1 MNTNMMD
8 DLEEVLYTKEEIAEG
23 VKRVAA
29 QIRNDYAGR
38 QLVCV
43 GILKGG
49 FIFMSDLV
57 REMDM
62 PAELDFMVVSSYGNN
77 TTSTGALIIRK
88 ELTCDIRNRDVLIIE
103 DIVDS
108 GRTLSYLKEYLSGRG
123 AASIRICALLDKP
136 SGRKVELEADYSV
149 FECENK
155 FVVGYGLDFAE
166 KYRNLPLIGVLKPE
180 IYKKA

>member
-1 MNTNMMD
+1 MAHDMIN
-8 DLEEVLYTKEEIAEG
+8 DLEEILFSREEIAEG
-23 VKRVAA
+23 VRRIA
-29 QIRNDYAGR
+29 QEIARDYENR

-57 REMDM
+57 RELPMQI
-62 PAELDFMVVSSYGNN
+62 ETDFMVVSSYGNN
-77 TTSTGALIIRK
+77 TSSTGALIIRK
-88 ELTCDIRNRDVLIIE
+88 ELTTDIRNKDVLIIE

-108 GRTLSYLKEYLSGRG
+108 GRTLSYLKQYLSGRG
-123 AASIRICALLDKP
+123 AASIKICALLDKP
-136 SGRKVELEADYSV
+136 EGRTVELEADYKV

-166 KYRNLPLIGVLKPE
+166 KYRNLPLIGVLKPGV
-180 IYKKA
+180 YKNA